1 MIHNIFNIY
10 NHENNKIYYNTDKE
24 KKRKWLLA
32 NNLILNNEY
41 NYFFFKTN
49 AELYLPIFI
58 KNEII
63 QKILNYI
70 EFKKTIINIDNDN
83 DVIYHIMYEL
93 YILYNNLRKEEKI
106 LIMFYKLLCE

>member
-10 NHENNKIYYNTDKE
+10 NYQNDKIYYNTDTE
-24 KKRKWLLA
+24 KKRKWQLA
-32 NNLILNNEY
+32 NNLILNNKY

-49 AELYLPIFI
+49 AELYLPISI

-70 EFKKTIINIDNDN
+70 EFKKTIINIDNN

-93 YILYNNLRKEEKI
+93 YILYNNLREEEKI

>member
-1 MIHNIFNIY
+1 MIINIFNIY
-10 NHENNKIYYNTDKE
+10 NYQNDKIYYNTDKE
-24 KKRKWLLA
+24 KKRKWQLA
-32 NNLILNNEY
+32 NNLILNNKY

-49 AELYLPIFI
+49 AELYLPISI

-70 EFKKTIINIDNDN
+70 EFKKTIINIDNN

-93 YILYNNLRKEEKI
+93 YILYNNLREEEKI